1 MVDCHSFSVAL
12 DGVTLSPVK
21 NVTAVEIKQK
31 TFVLVAHV
39 VAWMRYVIRA
49 ALHWANKKSREREE
63 EEEKKTAGG
72 KIRFAKQK
80 AASMERNKKKQ
91 KNFQIN

>member
-63 EEEKKTAGG
+63 EEEKKNGRRRNS
-72 KIRFAKQK
+72 IRETKGRIDG
-80 AASMERNKKKQ
+80 EE
-91 KNFQIN
+91 